1 MFEASSPKKE
11 KLLVCPRWDVYN
23 PAYFPHVLD
32 SRNRFLNTPVENV
45 SEMFNG
51 QMRLLSI
58 IFNGNSSNRN
68 YVAINLPRTTIF

>member
-1 MFEASSPKKE
+1 MLEASPPPK
-11 KLLVCPRWDVYN
+11 KLLVYPRWDVYN
-23 PAYFPHVLD
+23 PVYFSYVLD

-58 IFNGNSSNRN
+58 IFNDNSSNRN
-68 YVAINLPRTTIF
+68 YVVINLPRMTIF